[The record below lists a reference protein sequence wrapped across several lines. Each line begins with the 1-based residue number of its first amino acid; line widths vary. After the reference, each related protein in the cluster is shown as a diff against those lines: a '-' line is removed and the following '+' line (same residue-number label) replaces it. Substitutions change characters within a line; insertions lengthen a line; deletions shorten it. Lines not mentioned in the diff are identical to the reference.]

1 VSAEKD
7 VGRETCRIVEV
18 DGESVRVVGGADEW
32 TQGDHEAFAEV
43 VRAVKRRFD
52 AELRCTCSP
61 YFGSCDYSPDCPK
74 HGLTHD
80 LPPGSSDAS

>member
-1 VSAEKD
+1 MPDAEKD

-18 DGESVRVVGGADEW
+18 DGESVRVGGGADDW

-52 AELRCTCSP
+52 AESRCTCSP
-61 YFGSCDYSPDCPK
+61 YFGSCDYSPDCPR
-74 HGLTHD
+74 HGSTRPLS
-80 LPPGSSDAS
+80 PGKGSS